1 MLLRNPP
8 VAPPSLLQFFLMSGS
23 LIQLQDNNG
32 NHHRLFLACSL
43 SPLPVAL
50 LSSPARRFSLGCSF
64 LLPWFLL
71 SLVSVFPH
79 FYIHF
84 CFNIFLLLP
93 LPPLLIQG
101 QHRESTRSSTFLLS
115 QARSTT
121 CLVRLVTDFLPVVSW
136 KHGHTSTDQ
145 TNQSPHSHQ

>member
-1 MLLRNPP
+1 MLLRNPA
-8 VAPPSLLQFFLMSGS
+8 VAPPDLLQFFLMPGS
-23 LIQLQDNNG
+23 LIQVQDNNG

-50 LSSPARRFSLGCSF
+50 LPSLARFSLSFSF

-71 SLVSVFPH
+71 SLISVFPH
-79 FYIHF
+79 FYFHF

-93 LPPLLIQG
+93 LHPLLIQG

>member
-8 VAPPSLLQFFLMSGS
+8 VAPPGLLQFSLMPRS
-23 LIQLQDNNG
+23 LIQVQDNSG

-50 LSSPARRFSLGCSF
+50 LPSLARFSLGCSF
-64 LLPWFLL
+64 LLAWFLL

-79 FYIHF
+79 F
-84 CFNIFLLLP
+84 CFHLCLNIFLLLS
-93 LPPLLIQG
+93 LHPLLIQG